1 MEWDKA
7 ESLANIR
14 RDLYVP
20 MEHHILHGTLLPE
33 HTHIRYSIY
42 GQTCQEYYSRLTGG
56 ECGTESKT
64 MC

>member
-20 MEHHILHGTLLPE
+20 MEYHILHSTLLPE
-33 HTHIRYSIY
+33 HTHIRHSIY

-56 ECGTESKT
+56 ESGTESKT